1 MFYDCSFWVLKLGI
15 LSDYLV
21 GKCYLDFIC
30 VDEKFRGK
38 GIGKVLLDM
47 VEIDVKK
54 RGCKVY
60 VYVLIGN
67 MYWMIN
73 CL

>member
-1 MFYDCSFWVLKLGI
+1 MC
-15 LSDYLV
+15 DYLV

-67 MYWMIN
+67 MY
-73 CL
+73 